1 MATSCPPPQ
10 TMLPTESRE
19 RGSCGGEKRESGL
32 HHSGRCLARPCRRQ
46 PPPLGS
52 YQLPCRLP
60 LQLDLGQSSLPRP
73 CSHPQNT
80 HISCT
85 NSGNPGLP
93 SPYRSGWLRNTQS
106 QEKKKKSLVV
116 MAADWCLE
124 SLLIV
129 CGGESPQ
136 GQVTCMVIS
145 VIGQNRM
152 LSIQLRL
159 ETYSGNCNC

>member
-106 QEKKKKSLVV
+106 QEKKKKMFSFQHTILVTYTEQ
-116 MAADWCLE
+116 LHQRQKQ
-124 SLLIV
+124 STLPRSTLLHAKAIKHTPKNQTFPK
-129 CGGESPQ
+129 S
-136 GQVTCMVIS
+136 
-145 VIGQNRM
+145 
-152 LSIQLRL
+152 
-159 ETYSGNCNC
+159 